1 MENEIRKHLEEDLKK
16 FPKFSSE
23 PPALRT
29 GVSSGGNPTSI
40 ASIPEYSMAET
51 SAKGG
56 IQLQHPLHLMTM
68 VAEQCNWVDL
78 ANNVIAAACASTT
91 PLWRL
96 STTLSAKY
104 KTDKRQKDMDALTD
118 KLMFPNI
125 HQSGYQLSFQT
136 YYDLN
141 LYGNAYWQ
149 VIFDRK
155 GDIHSIYTLPPET
168 IRVVPFIKDNEIHFM
183 YVQMAT
189 SLNKNPR
196 VFEESEI
203 IHFKRPN
210 AKSFIYG
217 KPLYFSQLLQV
228 AASINSKKAITSW
241 FESGYSGGAIFKM
254 DPDASVA
261 DRNRAVLNDLYT
273 KPENF
278 GAILLL
284 EGGIELVADGNK
296 FKDFDFSGLSN
307 ADRDNILFSAGV
319 PISMAGVRSAA
330 GNANAEIVASEEM
343 AFNLITVGNNH
354 KLVCGTL
361 NNKLFRQ
368 ILSWNDVTV
377 EPGVLTKFSMKNAI
391 DIVNALAVFGI
402 GVNEARD
409 LLATPRVPSE
419 EAGKVYLIK
428 TNNGAFPADRV
439 VGINYETGEE
449 VETIFDQEQAQ
460 NLAKGLGDGASG
472 MGGDVKDKAESGK
485 KPKKEDKKE

>member
-1 MENEIRKHLEEDLKK
+1 MSESEIRKHLEEDLKK
-16 FPKFSSE
+16 FPEYSNE
-23 PPALRT
+23 PPTTRVGAST
-29 GVSSGGNPTSI
+29 GGRPQSPAN
-40 ASIPEYSMAET
+40 IPEFYYANTE
-51 SAKGG
+51 AKGG
-56 IQLQHPLHLMTM
+56 VQLQHPLHLMTM
-68 VAEQCNWVDL
+68 VSEQCNWVDL
-78 ANNVIAAACASTT
+78 SNNVISAACASTT

-96 STTLSAKY
+96 ITSEKAKY
-104 KTDKRQKDMDALTD
+104 KSNKRQKVMDDLTD

-149 VIFDRK
+149 IIFDMK

-168 IRVVPFIKDNEIHFM
+168 IRVIPYLEESEIHFM
-183 YVQMAT
+183 YIQMST
-189 SLNKNPR
+189 SINKTPR
-196 VFEESEI
+196 LFEEKEI

-228 AASINSKKAITSW
+228 ATSINSKKAITSW

-254 DPDASVA
+254 DPDATVA
-261 DRNRAVLNDLYT
+261 DRNRSVLNDLYT

-284 EGGIELVADGNK
+284 EGGIEMVADGNK
-296 FKDFDFSGLSN
+296 FKDFDFSALSN
-307 ADRDNILFSAGV
+307 ADRDNILYSAGV
-319 PISMAGVRSAA
+319 PLSMAGVRSAA

-343 AFNLITVGNNH
+343 AFNLITVGNSH

-368 ILSWNDVTV
+368 ILGWNDVSI

-391 DIVNALAVFGI
+391 DIVNALSTFGI
-402 GVNEARD
+402 GVDEVRD
-409 LLATPRVPSE
+409 LLSTPRVPSE
-419 EAGKVYLIK
+419 EAGKVFLIK

-439 VGINYETGEE
+439 VGINYETGEQ

-460 NLAKGLGDGASG
+460 NTAKGLGSGASG
-472 MGGDVKDKAESGK
+472 MGKDAKKKAEGK
-485 KPKKEDKKE
+485 